1 MAKRDFIVKGKPTKD
16 DSFILKEN
24 KTTIAGIIAIVA
36 LVIVVASFMKVQ
48 DIGFFSEENVAG
60 FASET
65 FVGTRHI
72 ELEKHAVLRSR
83 VQIPRLGERV
93 YYAYPQE
100 GFLTIQFPDSYRE
113 ATLTQENGLFVAA
126 YADEQAVR
134 AQEAEVS
141 VSINPNSRI
150 MTLNGLS
157 TSELRLPMTEGSL
170 FDATTTVAG
179 DEYYFKVFGSQLE
192 IEYANTIDVVSLN
205 RQDGLLT
212 GEWGGR
218 SMTLNPENNLLI
230 IQDFY

>member
-1 MAKRDFIVKGKPTKD
+1 MAKRDFIVKGNTTKE

-36 LVIVVASFMKVQ
+36 LVIIVASFMKVQ

-72 ELEKHAVLRSR
+72 ELQEHTVLRSR
-83 VQIPRLGERV
+83 VQIPHLGERV

-100 GFLTIQFPDSYRE
+100 GILTIQFPETYRE
-113 ATLTQENGLFVAA
+113 ATLTQENGLFVGA

-134 AQEAEVS
+134 RQEAEVR
-141 VSINPNSRI
+141 VSIDPNTRI
-150 MTLNGLS
+150 MTINGLS
-157 TSELRLPMTEGSL
+157 LSELRLPMTEGSL

-192 IEYANTIDVVSLN
+192 IEHESDIDVVSLEQTN
-205 RQDGLLT
+205 GLLS
-212 GEWGGR
+212 GEWNGR
-218 SMTLNPENNLLI
+218 PVTLNPENNLLI

>member
-1 MAKRDFIVKGKPTKD
+1 MAKRDFIVKGGLKD
-16 DSFILKEN
+16 DFIQKEN

-72 ELEKHAVLRSR
+72 ELEEHTVFRSR

-100 GFLTIQFPDSYRE
+100 GFLTIQFPESYRE
-113 ATLTQENGLFVAA
+113 ATLVQENGVFIAS

-134 AQEAEVS
+134 GQEAEVNLE
-141 VSINPNSRI
+141 INPNTRI
-150 MTLNGLS
+150 VTINGLS
-157 TSELRLPMTEGSL
+157 LSELQLPMTEGSL

-179 DEYYFKVFGSQLE
+179 DEYYFKVFGAQLE
-192 IEYANTIDVVSLN
+192 IEYDSRIDVVSLEPK
-205 RQDGLLT
+205 DGLLS
-212 GEWGGR
+212 GEWDDR
-218 SMTLNPENNLLI
+218 AVTLNPKNNLLI
-230 IQDFY
+230 IQNFY

>member
-1 MAKRDFIVKGKPTKD
+1 MKGKPTKD
-16 DSFILKEN
+16 SFIQKEN

-36 LVIVVASFMKVQ
+36 LVIIVASFMKVQ

-65 FVGTRHI
+65 FAGTRHI
-72 ELEKHAVLRSR
+72 ELEEHTVLRSR

-100 GFLTIQFPDSYRE
+100 GFLTIQFLDTYRE
-113 ATLTQENGLFVAA
+113 ATLNEENGLLVAN

-134 AQEAEVS
+134 GQEAEVT
-141 VSINPNSRI
+141 VAIDQDRRI
-150 MTLNGLS
+150 MTVNGLS
-157 TSELRLPMTEGSL
+157 LSELSLPMNEGSL

-179 DEYYFKVFGSQLE
+179 DEYYFKIFGSQLE
-192 IEYANTIDVVSLN
+192 VEYADGIDVVSLE
-205 RQDGLLT
+205 RQDGLLS
-212 GEWGGR
+212 GEWDGR
-218 SMTLNPENNLLI
+218 EVTLNPENNLLI